1 MACIKSAARSALV
14 AFAPDA
20 PYLAAGTMAGAVDLS
35 FSSSA
40 TLEIFKLDFQ
50 SDAHELPVA
59 GACPSA
65 DRFNRLSWGKPPGS
79 ASEDYAL
86 GLVAGGL
93 GDGSIGVW
101 NPLKLISSED
111 QGGAFVAKLENH
123 VGPVRGL
130 EFSSLSSNLLASG
143 ADEGELCIWDLAK
156 PSEPS
161 HFPSLRVHMSLN
173 TFVLVCSYVLHVST
187 WNILRYHWGR
197 ETRKNEEE
205 EEDKEEER
213 RKRKKKGDEEEE
225 EEEEEKEV
233 VEKEERRHTSG
244 GCTVNSEQR
253 AARGDG

>member
-173 TFVLVCSYVLHVST
+173 TF
-187 WNILRYHWGR
+187 